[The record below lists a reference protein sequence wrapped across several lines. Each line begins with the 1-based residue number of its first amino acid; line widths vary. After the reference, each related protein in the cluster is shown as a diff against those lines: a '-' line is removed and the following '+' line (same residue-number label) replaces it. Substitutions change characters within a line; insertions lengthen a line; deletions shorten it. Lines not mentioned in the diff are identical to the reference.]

1 MTKRDRREFTRQKFT
16 SNCIA
21 GSQAG
26 PFASNVFRRVIHLLF
41 CWYFVVDLF
50 IHFPSLFDEA
60 TARGMQAAAASGNA
74 HAIAQHSYA
83 DSHSAVR
90 CTCQLM
96 PPCVYITPGALA
108 SVCAFASWCDTR
120 RLSRISTSDTK
131 DRTCVHR
138 PRDEKPTEPTHW
150 SVNTKWIC
158 MNELSVCW
166 QFHAQPKMITS
177 VFSYSLLSFD
187 PKKET

>member
-1 MTKRDRREFTRQKFT
+1 MTKRDRREFTRQNFT
-16 SNCIA
+16 STCI
-21 GSQAG
+21 GGTQAG
-26 PFASNVFRRVIHLLF
+26 PFTSIVFRSVIHLLF

-50 IHFPSLFDEA
+50 THFPSLFDGA
-60 TARGMQAAAASGNA
+60 MARGMQAAVDSGNA

-96 PPCVYITPGALA
+96 PPCVLHLA
-108 SVCAFASWCDTR
+108 HWRVCVCACWCDTR
-120 RLSRISTSDTK
+120 RLSRISTWNTK

-150 SVNTKWIC
+150 SLNTK
-158 MNELSVCW
+158 
-166 QFHAQPKMITS
+166 
-177 VFSYSLLSFD
+177 
-187 PKKET
+187 